1 MLSQFHSYFDSL
13 FKQQDE
19 KNHNLELVHLVESLL
34 LFKVKCMLKNKNFK
48 NFEQEVHNMNE
59 VTNFLNEYDKIV
71 SKYGTR
77 E

>member
-1 MLSQFHSYFDSL
+1 
-13 FKQQDE
+13 
-19 KNHNLELVHLVESLL
+19 
-34 LFKVKCMLKNKNFK
+34 MLKNKNFK

-77 E
+77 EWHLILNIEISELLFL